1 MRPQGFVT
9 ISKLTRPDGCNVSTQ
24 EAVDKGLIIDKGCRL
39 PRGWGIPKHEIPL
52 GYNLFTDEGRQMLAY
67 SFGFRSPIVNY
78 VCTQFGIGT
87 GNTTPKVTDV
97 ALASPLTFY
106 DSNGDSTPDSQYKPI
121 SKASFPYP
129 FIVDI
134 EMPLAYSE
142 ANSQLIT
149 ELGLFT
155 GSSGGG
161 GNTLLARKV
170 ILGYNKDSSL
180 APTFVWRLRW

>member
-1 MRPQGFVT
+1 MRPLGFVT
-9 ISKLTRPDGCNVSTQ
+9 ISKLTRPDGREVSTQ
-24 EAVDKGLIIDKGCRL
+24 EAIDRGLIIDGGHRAPK
-39 PRGWGIPKHEIPL
+39 GWGIQKHEIPL
-52 GYNLFTDEGRQMLAY
+52 GHNLFTDEGRQMMAY
-67 SFGFRSPIVNY
+67 AFGFRSPIVNY

-87 GNTTPKVTDV
+87 GTVTPKVTDV
-97 ALASPLTFY
+97 ALESPLTFY

-121 SKASFPYP
+121 SQASFPYP

-170 ILGYNKDSSL
+170 ILGFNKDSSL
-180 APTFVWRLRW
+180 APTFVWRLRF

>member
-9 ISKLTRPDGCNVSTQ
+9 ISKLTRPDGREISTQ
-24 EAVDKGLIIDKGCRL
+24 EAVDKGLIKAL
-39 PRGWGIPKHEIPL
+39 AKKPSGWGIQKHEIPL
-52 GYNLFTDEGRQMLAY
+52 GHNLFTDEGRQTMAY
-67 SFGFRSPIVNY
+67 AFGFRSPIVNY

-87 GNTTPKVTDV
+87 GTTPPKVTDV
-97 ALASPLTFY
+97 TLESPLTFY
-106 DSNGDSTPDSQYKPI
+106 DSDSSGTPDSQYKPI

-134 EMPLAYSE
+134 ELPLAYSE
-142 ANSQLIT
+142 ANTQLIT

-180 APTFVWRLRW
+180 APTFVWRLRF

>member
-1 MRPQGFVT
+1 MRPKGFVT
-9 ISKLTRPDGCNVSTQ
+9 ISKLTRPDGRDLSTQ
-24 EAVDKGLIIDKGCRL
+24 DAVDQGLVVPCGKK
-39 PRGWGIPKHEIPL
+39 PSGWGIPKHEIPL
-52 GYNLFTDEGRQMLAY
+52 GFNLFTDEGRQMVAY
-67 SFGFRSPIVNY
+67 AFGFRSPIVNY

-87 GNTTPKVTDV
+87 GTTAPKVTDV
-97 ALASPLTFY
+97 ALEAPLTFY
-106 DSNGDSTPDSQYKPI
+106 DSDSDLIPDSQYKPI

-134 EMPLAYSE
+134 EMPLAFSE
-142 ANSQLIT
+142 ANTYLIT

-161 GNTLLARKV
+161 GNILLARKV

-180 APTFVWRLRW
+180 APTLVWRLRW

>member
-1 MRPQGFVT
+1 M
-9 ISKLTRPDGCNVSTQ
+9 
-24 EAVDKGLIIDKGCRL
+24 
-39 PRGWGIPKHEIPL
+39 
-52 GYNLFTDEGRQMLAY
+52 
-67 SFGFRSPIVNY
+67 
-78 VCTQFGIGT
+78 
-87 GNTTPKVTDV
+87 TDV
-97 ALASPLTFY
+97 TLESPLTFY
-106 DSNGDSTPDSQYKPI
+106 DSDSSGTPDSQYKPI

-134 EMPLAYSE
+134 ELPLAYSE
-142 ANSQLIT
+142 ANTQLIT

-180 APTFVWRLRW
+180 APTFVWRLRF